1 MPQSD
6 PTELRPPRPRSRRG
20 PGWLLLL
27 ALLAAGIGWYAWNVR
42 SSASGAAA
50 PGATDTQQAAVQQPA
65 PTDAAPG
72 AEPQEGEIQNPIE
85 EPLGEQAVLPALD
98 ESDVD
103 VGKDLAQLL
112 GGQRA
117 GAFLQL
123 DAFVRRAVATVDNLA
138 RDQAPARMWPVHPM
152 PGRFTVHEQG
162 GAQRIAAENS
172 ARYEAFVALA
182 ESVPAAA
189 AAQLYARLYPL
200 FQVAYEELG
209 YPGKYFNDRLV
220 AVIDHLMASPEP
232 AEPPAVHLVS
242 VAGQVQ
248 SLQPWV
254 RYEFLDPQLQQLSAG
269 QKIMVRVGLDKERRL
284 KRVLAGLRAQVAK
297 AAPPKAGQ

>member
-1 MPQSD
+1 MPQPD
-6 PTELRPPRPRSRRG
+6 PTELRPPRPRSRRD

-27 ALLAAGIGWYAWNVR
+27 VLLAAGIGWYAWNVR
-42 SSASGAAA
+42 GNFSGAPA
-50 PGATDTQQAAVQQPA
+50 PGATNAQTAAVQQSA
-65 PTDAAPG
+65 PTDAPPA
-72 AEPQEGEIQNPIE
+72 AEPPEGEIRNPIE
-85 EPLGEQAVLPALD
+85 EPLGEQPVLPALD

-103 VGKDLAQLL
+103 VGKELAQLL

-138 RDQAPARMWPVHPM
+138 REQAPARMWPVHPM
-152 PGRFTVHEQG
+152 PGRFTVQG
-162 GAQRIAAENS
+162 EGAAPRIAAENS
-172 ARYEAFVALA
+172 ARYEAFVAFA
-182 ESVPAAA
+182 ESVPVAAA
-189 AAQLYARLYPL
+189 ARLYARLYPL

-220 AVIDHLMASPEP
+220 AVIDHLLASPEP

-254 RYEFLDPQLQQLSAG
+254 RYEFVDPQLQQLSAG

-284 KRVLAGLRAQVAK
+284 KRVLLALRAQVARTP
-297 AAPPKAGQ
+297 APMSEQ